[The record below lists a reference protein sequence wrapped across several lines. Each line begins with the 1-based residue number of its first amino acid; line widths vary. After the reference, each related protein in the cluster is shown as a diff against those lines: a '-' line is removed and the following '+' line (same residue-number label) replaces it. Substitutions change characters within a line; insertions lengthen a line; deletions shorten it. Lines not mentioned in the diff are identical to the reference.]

1 MPPQLP
7 IQCHGGTEQKKKK
20 LLPLSK
26 KKGCNF
32 GFDQGQTILH
42 PYH

>member
-1 MPPQLP
+1 MPPQPP
-7 IQCHGGTEQKKKK
+7 IQCHGGTEPKKKTTT
-20 LLPLSK
+20 SVK